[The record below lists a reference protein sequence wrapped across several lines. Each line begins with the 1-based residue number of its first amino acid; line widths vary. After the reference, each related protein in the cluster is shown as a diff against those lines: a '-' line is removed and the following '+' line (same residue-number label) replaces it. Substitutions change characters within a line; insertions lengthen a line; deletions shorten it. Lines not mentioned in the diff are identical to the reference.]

1 MADKKIGSISH
12 YYGKAGVAVIDLTG
26 NLKKGDLV
34 KFKKGDH
41 EFEQTIVSMQ
51 IDHKEID
58 KAKKGD
64 SLGLKVD
71 KPVKKGAEVY
81 LLG

>member
-1 MADKKIGSISH
+1 MADKKIGSVSH
-12 YYGKAGVAVIDLTG
+12 YYDKAGVAVVDLTSS
-26 NLKKGDLV
+26 LKKGDLV
-34 KFKKGDH
+34 KFKKGDQ

-51 IDHKEID
+51 IDFKDID

-71 KPVKKGAEVY
+71 KKAKPGTTLY
-81 LLG
+81 LVS